1 MAKRDVC
8 LCVVRSNVMCVCVWS
23 IASGV
28 HSKTTACVSQVGWWL
43 GAVVCLKFWCIVQW
57 TGETA
62 AWRRRRQRSRHRLD
76 RRQLFIVNIITTT
89 TTTTS
94 HSSSSS
100 TSPPQPQSCI
110 ATTTTTIHSSSS
122 STSPPQPQSC
132 ITTTTT
138 TSHSSS
144 SSTSPPQPQSC
155 IIIMLTHDKN
165 LSVTWCQHFWFSD
178 PLHISVTYPAR
189 KLKFDVLVQDS
200 SCRNVTLQAS
210 GALSPSATS
219 DFWLLLTYVDPWLCM
234 FFDICSFI
242 MQFCRWHV
250 CPCLFWPRDAM
261 HKCGLCCDAVS
272 VCLSVCHI
280 RA

>member
-1 MAKRDVC
+1 MLLRSQYIPLYLNYTYTSCCVSRMMAKRDVC

-43 GAVVCLKFWCIVQW
+43 GAVLCLKFWCIVQW

-100 TSPPQPQSCI
+100 TSPPQPR
-110 ATTTTTIHSSSS
+110 
-122 STSPPQPQSC
+122 SC

-144 SSTSPPQPQSC
+144 SSTSPPQPPSLA
-155 IIIMLTHDKN
+155 ILLRYAYFLDR
-165 LSVTWCQHFWFSD
+165 QH
-178 PLHISVTYPAR
+178 
-189 KLKFDVLVQDS
+189 
-200 SCRNVTLQAS
+200 
-210 GALSPSATS
+210 
-219 DFWLLLTYVDPWLCM
+219 
-234 FFDICSFI
+234 
-242 MQFCRWHV
+242 
-250 CPCLFWPRDAM
+250 
-261 HKCGLCCDAVS
+261 
-272 VCLSVCHI
+272 
-280 RA
+280 